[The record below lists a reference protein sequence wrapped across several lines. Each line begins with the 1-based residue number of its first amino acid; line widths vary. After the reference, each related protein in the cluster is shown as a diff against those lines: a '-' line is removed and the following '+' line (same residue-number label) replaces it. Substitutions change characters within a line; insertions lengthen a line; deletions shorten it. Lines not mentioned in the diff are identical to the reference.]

1 MPLVMPFYLTR
12 GELHSKVGL
21 KTNGAS
27 SLRIADVT
35 KTTRFVNAFNEEGCA
50 RKNRSVVETMV
61 FADWQGN
68 ALGSRGGHAMPQR
81 TGVEKPVMRN
91 SFKVDLNVK
100 VSDHL
105 STAWAHAGGIHIAAR
120 PHYTVHKLM
129 TLPH

>member
-1 MPLVMPFYLTR
+1 MPLVMPFCLTR

-35 KTTRFVNAFNEEGCA
+35 KTRFVNAVNEEGCA
-50 RKNRSVVETMV
+50 RKDRSVVETMV
-61 FADWQGN
+61 FADWQGK
-68 ALGSRGGHAMPQR
+68 ALGSRGGHALPQR

-100 VSDHL
+100 VSDHV
-105 STAWAHAGGIHIAAR
+105 SPAWAHAGGKQIAAR
-120 PHYTVHKLM
+120 PHYTVHKLK